1 MLSAKL
7 EGPIFGLDHGDSGVH
22 VSTLAGDWSGGIL
35 VVLAMKKSACT
46 GIQPLCAQQINHLY
60 FNRKKEACK

>member
-7 EGPIFGLDHGDSGVH
+7 EGLISGLDTGDSGVH
-22 VSTLAGDWSGGIL
+22 VSALAGDWSSGIL
-35 VVLAMKKSACT
+35 VALDMKKSACT